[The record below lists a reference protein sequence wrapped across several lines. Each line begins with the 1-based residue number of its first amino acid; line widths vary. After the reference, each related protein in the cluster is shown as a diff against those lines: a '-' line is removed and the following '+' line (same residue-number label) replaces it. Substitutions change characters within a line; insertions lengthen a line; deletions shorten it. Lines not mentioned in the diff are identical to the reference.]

1 MVYFSCRFFYP
12 KPQGEDLIAVLDP
25 IGQGRRKLGL
35 GEEGKDSWDLGLGRC
50 WDYAWVVGATG
61 DLGEP
66 GHELPPP
73 SCL

>member
-35 GEEGKDSWDLGLGRC
+35 GEEGKDSWDLGELWSWQMLGLC
-50 WDYAWVVGATG
+50 
-61 DLGEP
+61 LGGGSNGGP
-66 GHELPPP
+66 GGTRT
-73 SCL
+73 